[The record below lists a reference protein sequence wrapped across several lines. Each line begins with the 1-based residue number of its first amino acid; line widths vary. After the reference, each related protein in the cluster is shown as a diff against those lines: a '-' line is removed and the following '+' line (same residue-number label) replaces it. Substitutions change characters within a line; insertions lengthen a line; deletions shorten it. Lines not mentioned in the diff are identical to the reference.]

1 MKLHYTDEEVECWR
15 DRVHRRTPRLSIRT
29 RKQALDFVNRV
40 GFCFA
45 FQASHSELPCLWHA
59 VCGRRE
65 PAMPRHSH
73 RDPTVSFV
81 WEMKRSLPAERLLF
95 YGRVLKNRPTL
106 VSLDM
111 FTHFYALAQR
121 TGSRDDY
128 LRMFRAGTLSPMA
141 KAIMDALMDSSPQVT
156 RGLKLA
162 VGRHGNRERNEF
174 DRAMTELQ
182 MKMYIV
188 KTAEHDD
195 PFTFEWDLVPRV
207 FPRQVR
213 RARRVSLHDAR
224 VAILEQYF
232 HNQLVGTVGSVSRL
246 FRWDRQTIFQT
257 LGTLVNHGVV
267 TSDVT
272 VNGSRSGAYCLI
284 A

>member
-1 MKLHYTDEEVECWR
+1 MKLHYTDEEVERWR
-15 DRVHRRTPRLSIRT
+15 DRIHRRTPRLSVQT
-29 RKQALDFVNRV
+29 RRQALDFVNRV

-45 FQASHSELPCLWHA
+45 FKSSHSELPCLWHA
-59 VCGRRE
+59 VCGRRD
-65 PAMPRHSH
+65 PVMPRHSH
-73 RDPTVSFV
+73 HDPAISFV
-81 WEMKRSLPAERLLF
+81 WEMKRVLPAERLVF

-106 VSLDM
+106 VSLEM
-111 FTHFYALAQR
+111 FPSFYALTRR
-121 TGSRDDY
+121 TGLRDDY
-128 LRMFRAGTLSPMA
+128 LHAYRAGGLSPMA
-141 KAIMDALMDSSPQVT
+141 KMIMDALRDSSPQVT

-162 VGRHGNRERNEF
+162 VGRQNPRDRADF

-182 MKMYIV
+182 MKMFIV

-207 FPRQVR
+207 YPREVR
-213 RARRVSLHDAR
+213 RARAISPPDAR
-224 VAILEQYF
+224 AAILERYF
-232 HNQLVGTVGSVSRL
+232 RAQLVGTVGAISRL
-246 FRWDRQTIFQT
+246 FRWDRQVIFQT
-257 LGTLVNHGVV
+257 LGTLVNRGVV